1 MANITKSSD
10 AGVVNPEYLKPQT
23 RKAGEEIAAGD
34 AVYLDSNNRWL
45 KAVRTVQFATG
56 TYGTVMKFAG
66 LAPKAIPSGTLGEVY
81 GDGAEFFYADSGLT
95 EGNAVYPS
103 ATAGALAD
111 SPAVANDNPVAMVI
125 SDTNIKLIRG
135 V

>member
-81 GDGAEFFYADSGLT
+81 GDGAEFFYADS
-95 EGNAVYPS
+95 A
-103 ATAGALAD
+103 
-111 SPAVANDNPVAMVI
+111 AVANDNPVAMVI